1 MSRSTLLAL
10 APLLALVVVAC
21 RTPGGPQTP
30 ASVPSPTPVTT
41 AAPEPTASP
50 SPPPTASPSPRPS
63 PTPSPSPSPTLDPAA
78 VAAWVQE
85 VCAINA
91 DLVTGTQQVIEQLPE
106 PDDPTLAQLQAT
118 NEQRRPMIESLLAD
132 TAGRLHGVEQLDGG
146 ESFHDALRA
155 ELADRLAAAGQFFDA
170 VAAAQTIEQ
179 YDAAVLVQAAAAQE
193 ATFRTARSVLELEP
207 AVADALAQIDD
218 CRAFELDAR
227 GLVRG
232 LPLPDFSRLLV
243 DDDLAGDA
251 WTLPAFDGGTAAQAG
266 GVIEFTFDGQADRQ
280 LAAPPG
286 LQSPGGAVRVEA
298 EMALEGLAF
307 SGLHCLASSD
317 SGYAAQLTG
326 TGVLLL
332 LRRDGDEQ
340 TTLARRVLES
350 APSGPITLALAC
362 AQGASGDIDLAA
374 DIDGQRMV
382 EYSDV
387 LPPAGVAGSAG
398 LIAHTL
404 GVGESA
410 TVFLRVRVFATAE

>member
-207 AVADALAQIDD
+207 ARRR
-218 CRAFELDAR
+218 RAGPDRRLPCLRARRPRPGPWPAAARLQQAARRRRPRRRCLDA
-227 GLVRG
+227 
-232 LPLPDFSRLLV
+232 
-243 DDDLAGDA
+243 
-251 WTLPAFDGGTAAQAG
+251 
-266 GVIEFTFDGQADRQ
+266 
-280 LAAPPG
+280 
-286 LQSPGGAVRVEA
+286 
-298 EMALEGLAF
+298 
-307 SGLHCLASSD
+307 
-317 SGYAAQLTG
+317 
-326 TGVLLL
+326 
-332 LRRDGDEQ
+332 
-340 TTLARRVLES
+340 
-350 APSGPITLALAC
+350 
-362 AQGASGDIDLAA
+362 
-374 DIDGQRMV
+374 
-382 EYSDV
+382 
-387 LPPAGVAGSAG
+387 AGVRWRHGRPG
-398 LIAHTL
+398 WRRH
-404 GVGESA
+404 
-410 TVFLRVRVFATAE
+410 RVHVRRPS